1 MFKLF
6 PFFHQHDA
14 MDCGPTC
21 LKMIAQYHGR
31 TFSLEKLR
39 ELCRISKEGVSM
51 LGMSMAAENIGFK
64 TLGVHI
70 NFNQL
75 KDEVPMPCIVHWKQ
89 NHFVVVYRIK
99 RGKVYV
105 VDPAHGLIKYDRKEF
120 LSCWISTRNDDRPE
134 GIALLLEPQP
144 DFFGTIHNFV

>member
-1 MFKLF
+1 
-6 PFFHQHDA
+6 
-14 MDCGPTC
+14 
-21 LKMIAQYHGR
+21 
-31 TFSLEKLR
+31 
-39 ELCRISKEGVSM
+39 M
-51 LGMSMAAENIGFK
+51 LGISMAAENIGFK

-105 VDPAHGLIKYDRKEF
+105 ANPAHGLIKYDIKEF
-120 LSCWISTRNDDRPE
+120 LSCWISTKNDDKPE

-144 DFFGTIHNFV
+144 DFFKSCTSLAMGPHSLSLQMPR

>member
-1 MFKLF
+1 MFKSF
-6 PFFHQHDA
+6 PFFHQYDA

-21 LKMIAQYHGR
+21 LNMIAQYHGR

-51 LGMSMAAENIGFK
+51 QGISMAAESLGFK

-70 NFNQL
+70 KFHQL

-105 VDPAHGLIKYDRKEF
+105 ADRLSLFGRRSVSPHTCFVF
-120 LSCWISTRNDDRPE
+120 LRPYRT
-134 GIALLLEPQP
+134 ACK
-144 DFFGTIHNFV
+144 